1 MVSILNGEGIRRAC
15 TVLSSCW
22 LPYLFRSFCKAT
34 PRNLTKNGKS
44 KEEKGKRIK
53 GTGLGGVLDEPKP
66 QSVVPEINGE
76 PEPVRRL

>member
-1 MVSILNGEGIRRAC
+1 MVSILNGEGMRRAC

-53 GTGLGGVLDEPKP
+53 GSGLGGVLDEPKP
-66 QSVVPEINGE
+66 QIVESVSNGA
-76 PEPVRRL
+76 PAPVRRQ